1 MTGES
6 AQKIINYGTLL
17 LTGQIYDEFYKFASK
32 QEIPASNL
40 LYNQQE
46 VTLLSGLM
54 LDELNSSQ
62 ADKTIL
68 SAPLNLKITK
78 DQISSKGWET
88 NRL

>member
-40 LYNQQE
+40 MYNQQE
-46 VTLLSGLM
+46 VTLFSGLM
-54 LDELNSSQ
+54 
-62 ADKTIL
+62 
-68 SAPLNLKITK
+68 
-78 DQISSKGWET
+78 
-88 NRL
+88 